1 MKGINNFRNM
11 LDGNGHKKVI
21 GNFSLGYMATPG
33 IGVSQWNTGSRIKLN
48 VAALA
53 AVNLASG
60 KTRVC
65 KFEVPG
71 GAAYY
76 GECDFG
82 EADKAKVLI
91 RLQDEVITA
100 DVISNDYGLIEDIVI
115 DVLMSVVYAFSPAE
129 GCFGK
134 AALAIED
141 AADRFEEIRTL
152 YENMGDESSLK
163 PASPL
168 MEKLVL
174 VSDIASSGLA
184 ELIDK
189 DIVYEEKEDDIF
201 LPGLQQMARTHT
213 LVLSEASMEPAIAAM
228 SKNISSGEEEE
239 TKADDI
245 RRISDEIAG
254 LSYEELYDRILEGKY
269 LLDIPWADH
278 LQKYRHPLAEFK
290 KYEIVPP
297 FVKIFRL
304 LYPYYAVLVQQMKDL
319 GIIEG
324 GKMDLSKMTGENY
337 PKLLREEDFPNNL
350 LFEGQPATCKSTVAM
365 MYAIAT
371 GTPINFINCGP
382 NMEESKVEGD
392 PTVINGKIMNIASAA
407 GEMHGFGGIVLLE
420 ECNLPKEAV
429 LHATLSQAIWAP
441 YVLKVDGYRPIK
453 RNPFTI
459 YIGTMNPD
467 EAGTTETNGAF
478 TDRFMPVPFTAPADD
493 LFVDMLSRKGKYKK
507 KDCRAVYNVYKG
519 IRNHL
524 KEYDEDLM
532 SLISMRKCQGALKMM
547 SLGFNLEESCRDMF
561 AGAIATK
568 GMNETYENVSSLIPM
583 LVKQR

>member
-1 MKGINNFRNM
+1 MEFNSLRN
-11 LDGNGHKKVI
+11 LLSVYGHKKVI
-21 GNFSLGYMATPG
+21 GNFNVGYAATPG
-33 IGVSQWNTGSRIKLN
+33 IGVSQWNTGDRIKLN
-48 VAALA
+48 MASVAAID
-53 AVNLASG
+53 LASG

-71 GAAYY
+71 GASYY
-76 GECDFG
+76 GEYDFG
-82 EADKAKVLI
+82 EQEKGKVLI
-91 RLQDEVITA
+91 RFEEDAIKAEVL
-100 DVISNDYGLIEDIVI
+100 SYDYGLSELLVI
-115 DVLMSVVYAFSPAE
+115 NVLMCVLYAYAPSD
-129 GCFGK
+129 GCLGK
-134 AALAIED
+134 AVLAIDD
-141 AADRFEEIRTL
+141 ASDRFEEIKSL
-152 YENMGDESSLK
+152 YTSLK
-163 PASPL
+163 DEDSLTPGSPL
-168 MEKLVL
+168 VERLIL
-174 VSDIASSGLA
+174 LSDIAYSGLG

-189 DIVYEEKEDDIF
+189 SIVYEEKDEQIF

-213 LVLSEASMEPAIAAM
+213 LVLADSSMEPTIAAL
-228 SKNISSGEEEE
+228 SNKVASSEEEE
-239 TKADDI
+239 TTTDEVRK
-245 RRISDEIAG
+245 ISDEIAG
-254 LSYEELYDRILEGKY
+254 LSYDELYDNILEGRY
-269 LLDIPWADH
+269 VLDIPWADH
-278 LQKYRHPLAEFK
+278 LQKYRHPVEEIK

-297 FVKIFRL
+297 FVKVFRL
-304 LYPYYAVLVQQMKDL
+304 LYPYHAVLVQQMKEL
-319 GIIEG
+319 GIISEG
-324 GKMDLSKMTGENY
+324 NMDLSKMSGENY
-337 PKLLREEDFPNNL
+337 PKLLMEEDFPNNL

-392 PTVINGKIMNIASAA
+392 PTVVNGRITNIASAA

-441 YVLKVDGYRPIK
+441 FILKVDGFRAIK
-453 RNPFTI
+453 RHPFTI

-493 LFVDMLSRKGKYKK
+493 LFVDMLSKKGKYKK
-507 KDCRAVYNVYKG
+507 KDCKAVYNVYKG

-524 KEYDEDLM
+524 REYDEDLM

-547 SLGFNLEESCRDMF
+547 SLGFNLEEACRDMF